1 MSNETQKYELK
12 IQALRESLASKTAQA
27 EDQIADL
34 RVEVTLKDQE
44 LQTALAR
51 IAALEAE
58 KDVDVLSE
66 SDED

>member
-66 SDED
+66 SDEG